1 MIYRSRVFSA
11 ACARLGDFF
20 GTSEPRENWN
30 AEHFKAETLLS
41 YFFRF
46 VAISPFVAAV
56 PVVLLFFP
64 ALVFF
69 SVLDAAISPPSQYF
83 ARGTWVCNKS
93 LGYREN
99 AIELWLSSPSLAS
112 SCSSFYPR
120 ENYTVNVVLPKY
132 SEGSTSLC
140 RQQSMLG
147 AEPVAQNIGNMFF
160 PDYFPCGNDY
170 SAPDHFGGDDI
181 IQNFIHASAAPIG
194 FWLREGSL
202 VAKEILLTGKVG
214 GAS

>member
-11 ACARLGDFF
+11 ACARLGYFF
-20 GTSEPRENWN
+20 ITTEPRENWT
-30 AEHFKAETLLS
+30 AWHFNAETLLS
-41 YFFRF
+41 YFFRL
-46 VAISPFVAAV
+46 VAISPFFAAV

-64 ALVFF
+64 ALMFF

-99 AIELWLSSPSLAS
+99 AITLWLSSPSLAS

>member
-30 AEHFKAETLLS
+30 TEHFKAETLLS

-46 VAISPFVAAV
+46 VAISPFIAAV

-64 ALVFF
+64 ALMFF

-99 AIELWLSSPSLAS
+99 AITLWLSSPSLAS

-181 IQNFIHASAAPIG
+181 IQIFIHASAAPIG